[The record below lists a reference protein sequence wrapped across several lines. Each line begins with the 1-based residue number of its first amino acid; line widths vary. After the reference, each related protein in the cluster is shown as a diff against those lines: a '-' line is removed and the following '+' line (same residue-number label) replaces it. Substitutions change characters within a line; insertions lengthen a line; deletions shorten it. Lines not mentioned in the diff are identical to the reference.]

1 MNQDPLEELSASI
14 DALLQGRAQAEA
26 ADILRPSIPP
36 RRASEVPALSS
47 GPKATQAAPEVSG
60 RASEGRTILIVED
73 NKDYRS
79 LVRML
84 LSSHSYQ
91 VMEAGDGRSALE
103 QVLRKRPD
111 LVILDFNMPKM
122 NGYELLQELRS
133 RMELRSLPV
142 IMFTGAPNR
151 QHLKSM
157 NMEISDFLE
166 KPVTNLR
173 LLESV
178 RKALGSLPEPEAS
191 GAGGPGAAPSQEQ
204 AISPPEDRSAEPR
217 ESPPAAAQEPQPEA
231 PPPPEVPV
239 PEAPEEEGL
248 IGEESLEDLS
258 GEEDIALES
267 ADDKKEEAAD
277 LHGLEQLAQDSPL
290 INRVNRIIMRAVEM
304 RASDIHIEPGETK
317 VNVRVRVDGA
327 LKLLCTLPIAIHPRL
342 TARIKIMS
350 NLSITE
356 RRLPQDGQFRAQIK
370 GNKIEFRI
378 STLPCTRGE
387 KIVLRILGQSRLK
400 GNLASLDLTR
410 RDLDCVEKALRAP
423 HGLILVTGPTGSG
436 KTTTLYTMISMLNRP
451 DVNILTAEDPV
462 EYELANI
469 SQVKIRP
476 SIGLTFESTLRAFL
490 RQDPDIMLIGEIRD
504 LETAEIAV
512 KASITGHLVFST
524 LHTNSAPASI
534 VRLTHMGVA
543 PYLVA
548 ASVRLIIAQR
558 LVRKLCPRCKT
569 PGALSAEDKK
579 FLTEQELA
587 VLKTVCHAPGCAYCH
602 QTGYSGRRAVFEVM
616 PVDSLA
622 LRQLIVNSQQADT
635 LQELVEKEGLT
646 TLRQA
651 ALRVVAS
658 GETSVDEA
666 LKIMMGG

>member
-1 MNQDPLEELSASI
+1 
-14 DALLQGRAQAEA
+14 
-26 ADILRPSIPP
+26 
-36 RRASEVPALSS
+36 
-47 GPKATQAAPEVSG
+47 
-60 RASEGRTILIVED
+60 
-73 NKDYRS
+73 
-79 LVRML
+79 
-84 LSSHSYQ
+84 
-91 VMEAGDGRSALE
+91 
-103 QVLRKRPD
+103 
-111 LVILDFNMPKM
+111 
-122 NGYELLQELRS
+122 
-133 RMELRSLPV
+133 
-142 IMFTGAPNR
+142 MFTGAPNR

-166 KPVTNLR
+166 KPVTNGR

-178 RKALGSLPEPEAS
+178 RKALESLPEAEALPE
-191 GAGGPGAAPSQEQ
+191 GMPDAAQPQEQ
-204 AISPPEDRSAEPR
+204 EPVQEQEPEPQPAVLPPEDRSTESQA
-217 ESPPAAAQEPQPEA
+217 SPPAAPPAPSALEVQPET
-231 PPPPEVPV
+231 PLPPEVPALD
-239 PEAPEEEGL
+239 EADEDGL
-248 IGEESLEDLS
+248 IGEEALEDLS
-258 GEEDIALES
+258 DDMDIAV
-267 ADDKKEEAAD
+267 EAADEHKDETTD

-290 INRVNRIIMRAVEM
+290 INRVNRILMRAVEM
-304 RASDIHIEPGETK
+304 RASDIHIEPGEAT
-317 VNVRVRVDGA
+317 VNVRVRVDGS
-327 LKLLCTLPIAIHPRL
+327 LKLLCTLPINIHPRL

-356 RRLPQDGQFRAQIK
+356 RRLPQDGQFRAQIRGAK
-370 GNKIEFRI
+370 VEFRI

-387 KIVLRILGQSRLK
+387 KIVLRILGQSKLK
-400 GNLASLDLTR
+400 GNLASLDLTP
-410 RDLDCVEKALRAP
+410 RDRACVEKALRAP

-451 DVNILTAEDPV
+451 DVNIMTAEDPV

-534 VRLTHMGVA
+534 LRLTHMGLA

-558 LVRKLCPRCKT
+558 LVRRLCPRCKA
-569 PGALSAEDKK
+569 PGVLSEEDKK
-579 FLTEQELA
+579 FLDPTEVA
-587 VLKTVCHAPGCAYCH
+587 ALKSVFRAPGCAYCH
-602 QTGYSGRRAVFEVM
+602 QTGYSGRKAVYEIM

-622 LRQLIVNSQQADT
+622 LRQLIVNNQQADA

>member
-1 MNQDPLEELSASI
+1 M
-14 DALLQGRAQAEA
+14 
-26 ADILRPSIPP
+26 
-36 RRASEVPALSS
+36 
-47 GPKATQAAPEVSG
+47 KATP
-60 RASEGRTILIVED
+60 RTILVVED

-79 LVRML
+79 LVSVL
-84 LSSHSYQ
+84 LSRHSYR
-91 VMEAGDGRSALE
+91 VMEAADGRSALE
-103 QVLRKRPD
+103 SVLRHQPD
-111 LVILDFNMPKM
+111 LIILDFNMPRM

-133 RMELRSLPV
+133 RMELRSIPV

-151 QHLKSM
+151 QHLKSI
-157 NMEISDFLE
+157 NLEVSDFLE
-166 KPVTNLR
+166 KPVSNGK

-178 RKALGSLPEPEAS
+178 RKALESLPEPET
-191 GAGGPGAAPSQEQ
+191 PGEAAPDAAPPMTADAAPEEGQ
-204 AISPPEDRSAEPR
+204 AAREENTVAPSLPPSIEEEDFFTPAPPVQLPTILPPGDRSAEPR
-217 ESPPAAAQEPQPEA
+217 ASPPAAARAPQPEA
-231 PPPPEVPV
+231 PLPPEVT
-239 PEAPEEEGL
+239 APAALDEEGL
-248 IGEESLEDLS
+248 IGEESLDDLS
-258 GEEDIALES
+258 GDNDIAVES

-277 LHGLEQLAQDSPL
+277 LHGLEELAQDSPL
-290 INRVNRIIMRAVEM
+290 INRVNRILMRAVEM
-304 RASDIHIEPGETK
+304 RASDIHIEPGEDK
-317 VNVRVRVDGA
+317 VTVRVRVDGS

-370 GNKIEFRI
+370 GSKVEFRI
-378 STLPCTRGE
+378 STLPCSRGE
-387 KIVLRILGQSRLK
+387 KIVMRVLGQSKLK
-400 GNLASLDLTR
+400 GNLADLDLTP
-410 RDLDCVEKALRAP
+410 RDLACVEKALHAP

-451 DVNILTAEDPV
+451 DVNIMTAEDPV
-462 EYELANI
+462 EYELAGI

-476 SIGLTFESTLRAFL
+476 SIGLTFESALRAFL

-534 VRLTHMGVA
+534 VRLVHMGVA

-548 ASVRLIIAQR
+548 ASVRLIVAQR
-558 LVRKLCPRCKT
+558 LVRKLCPRCKRA
-569 PGALSAEDKK
+569 GELSDEDKK
-579 FLTEQELA
+579 FLNEAEVA
-587 VLKTVCHAPGCAYCH
+587 ALKTVFRAPGCGYCH
-602 QTGYSGRRAVFEVM
+602 QTGYSGRKSVFEVM

-622 LRQLIVNSQQADT
+622 LRQLIVNSQQADA
-635 LQELVEKEGLT
+635 LQDLVEKEGLT

-658 GETSVDEA
+658 GDTSVDEA

>member
-1 MNQDPLEELSASI
+1 MERDPLAELSEKM
-14 DALLQGRAQAEA
+14 DALLKGRAQPGVWAREESA
-26 ADILRPSIPP
+26 AR
-36 RRASEVPALSS
+36 
-47 GPKATQAAPEVSG
+47 AAPEPARPQLAGVREERCPAG
-60 RASEGRTILIVED
+60 GRTVLVVED

-79 LVRML
+79 LVKVL
-84 LSSHSYQ
+84 LTSHSYR

-103 QVLRKRPD
+103 QVERRRPD
-111 LVILDFNMPKM
+111 LVILDFNMPRM
-122 NGYELLQELRS
+122 NGYEVLQELRS
-133 RMELRSLPV
+133 RLELRGLPV

-151 QHLKSM
+151 QHLKSL
-157 NMEISDFLE
+157 NLEISDFLE
-166 KPVTNLR
+166 KPVTNAR

-178 RKALGSLPEPEAS
+178 EKALAALP
-191 GAGGPGAAPSQEQ
+191 AAPAQEETVP
-204 AISPPEDRSAEPR
+204 PPEDRSAEPR
-217 ESPPAAAQEPQPEA
+217 VSPPAAPPAPSALEVQPEA
-231 PPPPEVPV
+231 PPPPEAPE
-239 PEAPEEEGL
+239 PEAAAPELPEPEAL
-248 IGEESLEDLS
+248 IGEESLADLS
-258 GEEDIALES
+258 GEEDIALE
-267 ADDKKEEAAD
+267 AAEEKKEDTAD
-277 LHGLEQLAQDSPL
+277 LRGLEQQLAQDSPL
-290 INRVNRIIMRAVEM
+290 INRVNRILMRAVEM
-304 RASDIHIEPGETK
+304 RASDIHIEPGEQK
-317 VNVRVRVDGA
+317 VSVRVRVDGA
-327 LKLLCTLPIAIHPRL
+327 LKLLCTLPINIHPRL

-370 GNKIEFRI
+370 GTRIEFRI

-387 KIVLRILGQSRLK
+387 KIVMRVLGQSKLK
-400 GNLASLDLTR
+400 GDLKSLDLTP
-410 RDLDCVEKALRAP
+410 RDLACVEKALHAP

-451 DVNILTAEDPV
+451 DVNIMTAEDPV

-469 SQVKIRP
+469 SQVKVRP
-476 SIGLTFESTLRAFL
+476 SIGLTFESALRAFL

-534 VRLTHMGVA
+534 IRLTHMGVA

-558 LVRKLCPRCKT
+558 LVRKLCPRCKA
-569 PGALSAEDKK
+569 PGTLSDADKK
-579 FLTEQELA
+579 FLEEREIA
-587 VLKTVCHAPGCAYCH
+587 ALKTVFRAPGCAYCH
-602 QTGYSGRRAVFEVM
+602 QTGYMGRRSVFEVM

-622 LRQLIVNSQQADT
+622 LRQLIVNNQQANA
-635 LQELVEKEGLT
+635 LQELAEKEGLT